1 MSVDILGTN
10 SDQCLSTVQC
20 CFMSTETVRLIRTES
35 PGRPPLKF
43 SFFFFP
49 LLSLL
54 IWPVHHGAACR
65 MSGCF
70 AMDSISGA
78 AFGMDVNSLLD
89 PNDTFTKFC
98 SDLLQQ
104 NMWLLP
110 LLSESCCTV
119 ACLVISLLAGE
130 SWWCPSGG
138 WVLVISLCW
147 VSLGD
152 LLLLCESCRTAACLV
167 ISLWWMSLGDLPLV
181 GESSRTAVCLVI
193 FFWRVSLGDL
203 PLLFA
208 GWVLLISL
216 LWVRCCTAACLVIS
230 LWWMSLGYLPL
241 WVSQV
246 VLLSA
251 WWFPFALCWWVLLIS
266 LWWVRHVVLLP
277 AWWSP
282 FSGWVLVISLCWVS
296 LGDLP
301 LLSHVVLLPF
311 LSA

>member
-167 ISLWWMSLGDLPLV
+167 ISLWWMSLG
-181 GESSRTAVCLVI
+181 
-193 FFWRVSLGDL
+193 
-203 PLLFA
+203 
-208 GWVLLISL
+208 
-216 LWVRCCTAACLVIS
+216 
-230 LWWMSLGYLPL
+230 YLPL